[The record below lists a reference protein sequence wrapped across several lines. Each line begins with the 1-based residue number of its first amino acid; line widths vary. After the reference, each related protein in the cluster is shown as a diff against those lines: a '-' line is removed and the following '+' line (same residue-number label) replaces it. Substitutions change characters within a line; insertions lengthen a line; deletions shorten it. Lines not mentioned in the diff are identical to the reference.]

1 VKEITK
7 FHLSM

>member
-1 VKEITK
+1 VKGITK